1 MSPNTE
7 TYEAQSQRCL
17 LMPTNVAQTPMGDPR
32 DSQNP
37 MDVGFDAL
45 GALAGT
51 PCSQP
56 VSRPPRTRDGLL
68 GGAATKAHGFAR
80 MRNFASRELFAQP
93 ASDVNF

>member
-1 MSPNTE
+1 MSPLTE
-7 TYEAQSQRCL
+7 TYEGQRQRCL
-17 LMPTNVAQTPMGDPR
+17 LMPTNAAQMPMG

-45 GALAGT
+45 GAVAGA

-56 VSRPPRTRDGLL
+56 VSRPPQTRDGLL
-68 GGAATKAHGFAR
+68 GGVATKAHGFAR
-80 MRNFASRELFAQP
+80 MQNFAPRELFAQP